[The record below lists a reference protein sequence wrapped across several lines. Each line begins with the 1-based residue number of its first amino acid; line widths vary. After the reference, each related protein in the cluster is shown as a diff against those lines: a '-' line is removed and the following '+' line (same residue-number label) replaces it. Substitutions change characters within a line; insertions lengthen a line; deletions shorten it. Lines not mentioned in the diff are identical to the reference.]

1 MCSIKRI
8 SLCNHCP
15 FDNKCQKERE
25 QFLFE
30 LCFNW
35 WNFNQ
40 VPPEH
45 LRTEE
50 VISAMME
57 YIHDNPQKFHG
68 ARPQ

>member
-1 MCSIKRI
+1 MCSIKRT
-8 SLCNHCP
+8 SLCHHCP

-25 QFLFE
+25 QLLFE

-35 WNFNQ
+35 WNFDQ

-57 YIHDNPQKFHG
+57 YIHDNPQKFRG